1 MSSCITRHPLIQW
14 AAIIMTAICAARS
27 DARPIKH
34 TSVDMIADAPV
45 LALARVESVS
55 RYHTDTTLVH
65 LYRGS
70 LPLGAYPLSIKPS
83 FEAEPFS
90 YHADDVILVGLQS
103 DGTLWSPM
111 SADAIIAVQD
121 SVHLDELLWIVD
133 RVKPRELSPLTR
145 TQAFE
150 TLLNAFPSMPT
161 IDQTLLLQ
169 ILNAP
174 HPTPKVEHPKALIDL
189 AIDSENEQVHHLGLA
204 YIRKSHLI
212 HDYRHH
218 LVERLRSPSS
228 TIRSISISHL
238 TTLRNAPSRY
248 APKRS
253 PESQEDI
260 IQDWERWASSSK
272 P

>member
-1 MSSCITRHPLIQW
+1 MSLCINSHPVIRW
-14 AAIIMTAICAARS
+14 AAIIMLTICAARS
-27 DARPIKH
+27 NAKPIKH
-34 TSVDMIADAPV
+34 TTIDIIADAPV
-45 LALARVESVS
+45 LAIARVESVS
-55 RYHTDTTLVH
+55 RYEADTTIVH
-65 LYRGS
+65 LFRGS
-70 LPLGAYPLSIKPS
+70 VPLGAYPLSIEPT
-83 FEAEPFS
+83 FEAAPFS
-90 YHADDVILVGLQS
+90 CQADDLILVGLQT

-121 SVHLDELLWIVD
+121 SVHLDELLRIID

-150 TLLNAFPSMPT
+150 SLLDAFPSMPT

-174 HPTPKVEHPKALIDL
+174 HPTPKVEYPKALIDD
-189 AIDSENEQVHHLGLA
+189 AIESKNEQVHHLGLA

-212 HDYRHH
+212 HEYRHH
-218 LVERLRSPSS
+218 LVERLRSPNRA
-228 TIRSISISHL
+228 IRAISFSHL
-238 TTLRNAPSRY
+238 SKLRDEPSEY
-248 APKRS
+248 DPKRS

-260 IQDWERWASSSK
+260 IQGWERWVQIQ

>member
-1 MSSCITRHPLIQW
+1 MSSCITRHPVIRW
-14 AAIIMTAICAARS
+14 AAIILLSICAALS

-34 TSVDMIADAPV
+34 TTVDMIADAPV

-55 RYHTDTTLVH
+55 RYQADTTLVH
-65 LYRGS
+65 LYRGA
-70 LPLGAYPLSIKPS
+70 LPLGAYSMSIDPS
-83 FEAEPFS
+83 FEAAPFS
-90 YHADDVILVGLQS
+90 CQADDLILVGLQT

-121 SVHLDELLWIVD
+121 SVHLDELLRIIDWVT
-133 RVKPRELSPLTR
+133 PREYSPLTR
-145 TQAFE
+145 TQAFDM
-150 TLLNAFPSMPT
+150 LLDAFPSMPT

-189 AIDSENEQVHHLGLA
+189 AIESENEQVHHLGLA

-212 HDYRHH
+212 HDYRHE
-218 LVERLRSPSS
+218 LVERLRSPSPA
-228 TIRSISISHL
+228 IRAISFSHL
-238 TTLRNAPSRY
+238 STLRGGPSGY
-248 APKRS
+248 DPKRS

-260 IQDWERWASSSK
+260 IQGWERWVRLQ

>member
-1 MSSCITRHPLIQW
+1 MSLSITRHPLIRW
-14 AAIIMTAICAARS
+14 AAIIILAICAARS

-34 TSVDMIADAPV
+34 TTVDMIADAPV

-55 RYHTDTTLVH
+55 RYQADTTIVH
-65 LYRGS
+65 LYRGA
-70 LPLGAYPLSIKPS
+70 LPLGTCPMSIDPS
-83 FEAEPFS
+83 FEASPFLCL
-90 YHADDVILVGLQS
+90 AGDVILVGLQT

-111 SADAIIAVQD
+111 SADANIAVQD
-121 SVHLDELLWIVD
+121 SKHLDELLRIVD

-150 TLLNAFPSMPT
+150 SLLDAFPRMPT

-169 ILNAP
+169 ILNDP
-174 HPTPKVEHPKALIDL
+174 HPTPRVEHHKALIDH
-189 AIDSENEQVHHLGLA
+189 AIESDNEQVHHLGLA

-228 TIRSISISHL
+228 PIRAISFSL
-238 TTLRNAPSRY
+238 LSTLRIDPSEY
-248 APKRS
+248 DPKRS

-260 IQDWERWASSSK
+260 IQGWERWVQLQ